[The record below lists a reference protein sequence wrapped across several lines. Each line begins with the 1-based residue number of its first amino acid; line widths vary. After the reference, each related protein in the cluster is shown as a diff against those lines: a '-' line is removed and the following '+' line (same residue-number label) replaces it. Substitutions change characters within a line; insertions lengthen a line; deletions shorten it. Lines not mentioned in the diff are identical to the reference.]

1 LAREIAQFVPP
12 RRQEHR
18 LLHKPAARSGP
29 EKRSNMAFIETSVHA
44 HLEYSVTASQLAW
57 SRIFHPTDFSDT
69 SAVAFAHALKFAT
82 LEHGRLTILHTE
94 DDAQEQHWSEF
105 PRVRQTLERWN
116 ILPMQ
121 ASKEAFAEIGLQVE
135 KISATSKNTE
145 ESILHYLHKHPHDF
159 VVLATHQYHGL
170 ERLTHKTIAE
180 SVARRSGEMTLF
192 IPEGVDGFVS
202 LTDGAVNLKHI
213 LIPVDHTP
221 PPQIAMAAAASIAAL
236 LDCSEVLFT
245 VLHIGPSRHFPAV
258 KTYAGDHWRWEAT
271 LEYGDIEEQI
281 LRAAEHGKADLIVM
295 ATEGHHGFLDALRG
309 STTERIVRR
318 ANCPVLAVPMIET
331 APDSL
336 QEMPVWSS
344 AE

>member
-1 LAREIAQFVPP
+1 
-12 RRQEHR
+12 
-18 LLHKPAARSGP
+18 
-29 EKRSNMAFIETSVHA
+29 MAFIETTLSA
-44 HLEYSVTASQLAW
+44 HLQYSVTSSPLSW
-57 SRIFHPTDFSDT
+57 SRVFHPTDFSDT

-82 LEHGRLTILHTE
+82 LEHGCLTILHTE
-94 DDAQEQHWSEF
+94 KEAEERHWSEF

-116 ILPMQ
+116 ILPPH
-121 ASKEAFAEIGLQVE
+121 ATKEAFADIGLQVE

-145 ESILHYLHKHPHDF
+145 EALLHYLHKHPHDLI
-159 VVLATHQYHGL
+159 VLATHQYHGL

-202 LTDGAVNLKHI
+202 LTDGSVKLKHI
-213 LIPVDHTP
+213 LIPVDHAP
-221 PPQIAMAAAASIAAL
+221 HPQIALDAAASIAAL
-236 LDCSEVLFT
+236 LGCADVLFT
-245 VLHIGPSRHFPAV
+245 VLHIGPSRSFPAV
-258 KTYAGDHWRWEAT
+258 KTYPGEHWKWEAT

-281 LRAAEHGKADLIVM
+281 LRAAENGQADLIVM

-309 STTERIVRR
+309 STTERIVR
-318 ANCPVLAVPMIET
+318 AADCPVLAVPVVET
-331 APDSL
+331 PPNSL

>member
-1 LAREIAQFVPP
+1 MV
-12 RRQEHR
+12 
-18 LLHKPAARSGP
+18 S
-29 EKRSNMAFIETSVHA
+29 IETTVSA
-44 HLEYSVTASQLAW
+44 HLQYSLTASQLAW

-82 LEHGRLTILHTE
+82 LEQGRLTVMHTE
-94 DDAQEQHWSEF
+94 NDHTDRHWSDF
-105 PRVRQTLERWN
+105 PKVRTTLERWN
-116 ILPMQ
+116 ILPPN
-121 ASKEAFAEIGLQVE
+121 APKESFAEIGLKVE
-135 KISATSKNTE
+135 KISSSHNDTE
-145 ESILHYLHKHPHDF
+145 AAILHYLHKHPHDLI
-159 VVLATHQYHGL
+159 VLATHQYRGL
-170 ERLTHKTIAE
+170 SRLTHKTIAE

-202 LTDGAVNLKHI
+202 AEDGSVNLKHI

-221 PPQIAMAAAASIAAL
+221 HPQIAMEAAASMADL
-236 LDCSEVLFT
+236 LGCTEVLFT
-245 VLHIGPSRHFPAV
+245 VLHIGPSHNFPVV
-258 KTYAGDHWRWEAT
+258 KTYPREHWKWEAT

-309 STTERIVRR
+309 SSTERIVRT
-318 ANCPVLAVPMIET
+318 ADCPVLAVPLLE
-331 APDSL
+331 APPDSL

>member
-1 LAREIAQFVPP
+1 
-12 RRQEHR
+12 
-18 LLHKPAARSGP
+18 
-29 EKRSNMAFIETSVHA
+29 MAFIETTLSA
-44 HLEYSVTASQLAW
+44 HLEYSVTPLPLAW

-82 LEHGRLTILHTE
+82 LEQGRLTILHTE
-94 DDAQEQHWSEF
+94 KDAEERHWSEF

-116 ILPMQ
+116 ILPPN
-121 ASKEAFAEIGLQVE
+121 ASQESFAEIGLQVE

-145 ESILHYLHKHPHDF
+145 EAILHYLHKHPHDF

-180 SVARRSGEMTLF
+180 AVARRSGEMTLF

-202 LTDGAVNLKHI
+202 LADGAVNLKHI
-213 LIPVDHTP
+213 VIPVDHTP
-221 PPQIAMAAAASIAAL
+221 RPQTAMDAAASLAAL
-236 LDCSEVLFT
+236 LGCSDVLFT
-245 VLHIGPSRHFPAV
+245 VLHIGPSHHFPAV
-258 KTYAGDHWRWEAT
+258 KTYTGDHWRWQAT

-281 LRAAEHGKADLIVM
+281 LRATEKGKADLIVM

-318 ANCPVLAVPMIET
+318 ADCPVLAVPSPAAHAE
-331 APDSL
+331 SL
-336 QEMPVWSS
+336 REIPVWSS